1 MWAALAL
8 IILLTVFSIYGAF
21 IGAARAEQFFNR
33 APLAIYWVA
42 FAILLVVAI
51 NVFPRLVR
59 VPGLLLMHA
68 ACILILAGGMWGS
81 RAGHA
86 LQEKFLGIEKIRTG
100 RITIYEGHAENS
112 VILQDEDLK
121 YLFSIEPEFASDL
134 HNRTVSEELRQE
146 FEKHQK
152 PLSQPVK
159 VWVKPEGNGWVIA
172 DTSSAYIARKED
184 GALNIYDPTKEL
196 PFALRLKDFRI
207 EYYEPAYLEIEISA
221 GQTQRVSADVGLEHD
236 LGGELGKVKIVGE
249 YRNFKMSLDDGK
261 RVAYDDPSPGF
272 NPALEVEI
280 TSPDGN
286 VSTQYIFP
294 HMPEFGHA
302 QGKLKITYKGP
313 IPRMVRDYISKL
325 EVVKD
330 GQVVAEKDIE
340 VNHPLYFGGYHFY
353 QSDYDHV
360 AHQYTDLSVYSDTGL
375 RLVFIGYW
383 ALCIGVL
390 WHFWLRHVSVA
401 RISSLVTWRGRP
413 GLVSRRHRAGGR
425 EQGQD
430 ALATSKIRNRK

>member
-1 MWAALAL
+1 MNKFRREVMWAALAL

-33 APLAIYWVA
+33 IPLAIYWAA
-42 FAILLVVAI
+42 FTILLIVAI

-68 ACILILAGGMWGS
+68 GCILILVGGMWGS

-86 LQEKFLGIEKIRTG
+86 LQKKFLGIEKIRSG

-121 YLFSIEPEFASDL
+121 YLFSIKPEFASDL
-134 HNRTVSEELRQE
+134 HNRTVSEEVRQE
-146 FEKHQK
+146 FEKHQM

-207 EYYEPAYLEIEISA
+207 EYYESAYLEIEITE
-221 GQTQRVSADVGLEHD
+221 GQSKRIPAEVGQEID
-236 LGGELGKVKIVGE
+236 LGGELGKAKIVRAFE
-249 YRNFKMSLDDGK
+249 NFKMSIEDGK
-261 RVAYDDPSPGF
+261 HVAFDDPRPGL

-280 TSPDGN
+280 TSPNGE
-286 VSTQYIFP
+286 VTTQYVFSL
-294 HMPEFGHA
+294 MPGFGHNQA
-302 QGKLKITYKGP
+302 KLKLTYNRP
-313 IPRMVRDYISKL
+313 TNRAIRDFVSEL
-325 EVVKD
+325 EVIRD

-353 QSDYDHV
+353 QVDYDHK
-360 AHQYTDLSVYSDTGL
+360 AGQFTILSVHSDTGL

-383 ALCIGVL
+383 MLCIGIL
-390 WHFWLRHVSVA
+390 WHLWLRH
-401 RISSLVTWRGRP
+401 IF
-413 GLVSRRHRAGGR
+413 AGIK
-425 EQGQD
+425 
-430 ALATSKIRNRK
+430 SKSK